1 MKTLEDLAKAEPDN
15 SPEAMRERLEC
26 MADMDW
32 AMTDPEVRRKYWD
45 QYVAVYQ
52 KRILAHGTD
61 AEKVLDEAAK
71 ATGVP
76 ENRIMVVGIAFWD

>member
-15 SPEAMRERLEC
+15 SPEAKQENLEC
-26 MADMDW
+26 LADMEW

-52 KRILAHGTD
+52 KRVLAHGPD
-61 AEKVLDEAAK
+61 AEKVRDEAEK
-71 ATGVP
+71 VSGVP
-76 ENRIMVVGIAFWD
+76 ANRIMVVGIAFWD